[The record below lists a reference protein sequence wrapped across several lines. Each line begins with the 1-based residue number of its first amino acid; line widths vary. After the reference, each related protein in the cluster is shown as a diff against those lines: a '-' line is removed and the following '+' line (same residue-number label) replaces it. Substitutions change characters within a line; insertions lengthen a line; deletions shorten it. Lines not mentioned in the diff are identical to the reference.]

1 MSVTSETV
9 PGEDAAGGR
18 DAPPQRRRR
27 RRTLLSVLVLGA
39 AGAVAG
45 VVLVD
50 PFGDEAPATTRN
62 AAPTGTAAVRQGQ
75 VSARISVS
83 GTLTYD
89 GGYEAVNQ
97 ASGVFTDLPSTG
109 KVYKAGHT
117 LYRVNTAPVV
127 FLKGSI
133 PVYRDLEWGDQGR
146 DVRQL
151 NAALVS
157 LGHGSGLDAD
167 SKYFGYA
174 TYLALLRLEDAR
186 GLKEDGKLSKGEIVY
201 LPADQI
207 RVTKLNVGVGDRAG
221 GGTAVLEASSLRRH
235 VSVELDAAYQSQVK
249 EGDKVT
255 ITLPN
260 LKTTGGEVVSVG
272 KVATSDDEEGGA
284 KIKVG
289 IRPDDPEATGSLDRA
304 PVQVSIV
311 TDSADGVLFVPVTAL
326 LALLDGGYGVEVV
339 APDGARRLVQVELG
353 MFDQNSGTVEVTG
366 QGLQAGQRVVVPAS

>member
-1 MSVTSETV
+1 MTSETV
-9 PGEDAAGGR
+9 SGEEAAGGPGTPR
-18 DAPPQRRRR
+18 KRRR
-27 RRTLLSVLVLGA
+27 RRTLLSVLVLGV
-39 AGAVAG
+39 AGAAVA

-50 PFGDEAPATTRN
+50 PFGDEAPASTRN
-62 AAPTGTAAVRQGQ
+62 AAPTGSATIRQGQ

-83 GTLTYD
+83 GTLTYA

-117 LYRVNTAPVV
+117 LYRVNTEPVV
-127 FLKGSI
+127 YLKGSI
-133 PVYRDLEWGDQGR
+133 PVYRDLEWGDEGR

-157 LGHGSGLDAD
+157 LGYGSGLDAD

-186 GLKEDGKLSKGEIVY
+186 GLEEDGKLSQSEVVY
-201 LPADQI
+201 LPADEI
-207 RVTKLNVGVGDRAG
+207 RVTELNAGVGDKAG

-260 LKTTGGEVVSVG
+260 LKTTGGEVISVG
-272 KVATSDDEEGGA
+272 KVATSDDDEEGGA

-311 TDSADGVLFVPVTAL
+311 TDSAEGVMYVPVTAL
-326 LALLDGGYGVEVV
+326 LALLDGGYGVEIV
-339 APDGARRLVQVELG
+339 AADGTRRLVQVQLG
-353 MFDQNSGTVEVTG
+353 MFDQNSGTVEITG
-366 QGLQAGQRVVVPAS
+366 QGLKAGQRVVVPAS